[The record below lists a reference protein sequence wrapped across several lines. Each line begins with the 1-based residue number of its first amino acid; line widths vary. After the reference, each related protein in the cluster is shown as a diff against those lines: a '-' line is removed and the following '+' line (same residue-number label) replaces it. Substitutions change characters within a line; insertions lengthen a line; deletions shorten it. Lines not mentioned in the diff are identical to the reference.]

1 MAWTDIVND
10 IVSRYS
16 GAGGGTAAAP
26 ANPHEDFSNVAN
38 AAPPHVMADA
48 LSHVFRSDKTP
59 AFSEMVSS
67 LFQESNPEQR
77 AGLLNRLL
85 SVVGPAALAGIPG
98 LTGGQNVTPQQAT
111 QISPDDVRRVAARAE
126 NANPSIM
133 DQVSG
138 FYAQH
143 PTVVKVLGGAILTM
157 ALNHL
162 SRRK

>member
-10 IVSRYS
+10 IISRYS

-26 ANPHEDFSNVAN
+26 SNPHEDFKNVAD

-48 LSHVFRSDKTP
+48 LSHVFRSDQTP
-59 AFSEMVSS
+59 PFSDMVSN

-85 SVVGPAALAGIPG
+85 SVIGPAALAGIPG
-98 LTGGQNVTPQQAT
+98 LSGGQNVTPQQAS
-111 QISPDDVRRVAARAE
+111 QVSPDEVRRVAARAE
-126 NANPSIM
+126 NANPSIV

-143 PTVVKVLGGAILTM
+143 PMVVKVLGGAILTM

-162 SRRK
+162 SRQK